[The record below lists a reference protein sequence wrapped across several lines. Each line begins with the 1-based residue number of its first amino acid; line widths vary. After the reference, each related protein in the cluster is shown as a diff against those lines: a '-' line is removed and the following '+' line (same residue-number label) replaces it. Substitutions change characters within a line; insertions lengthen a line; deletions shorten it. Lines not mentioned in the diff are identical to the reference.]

1 MHHTKTPGRP
11 ATPPPRRLARR
22 LIATALSA
30 TFLLESALPTRAQQ
44 VADPVPA
51 EATSPASPAS
61 TTPLLPADTGATT
74 STDAATSSSATTTDA
89 AAVTTSSDIVA
100 TVEEPAPKTPAE
112 PDPAP
117 FSGSYTRSFGL
128 TLPPFHGIAPKLA
141 ALYDSN
147 GGWHAGE
154 FDAGW
159 IGVGWRMDGFSEIHR
174 ASAKGGS
181 PRFDASAVLDS
192 SDVYRLDGVEI
203 APCSAGTN
211 SASCTTGTTKIGNF
225 EARWENDQ
233 RIRYDA
239 TANSWTVWQKD
250 GTRSVY
256 QAVSTW
262 ASGIGS
268 TPADVAHR
276 FRWRLAQ
283 VIDTD
288 GNTVTYSYDCAT
300 LPVCWPSRIAYGPY
314 EVIFH
319 DEANPTPL
327 RRATGKTVATL
338 DRRLRS
344 IEVKAAGQPLK
355 AWRFDHAASP
365 ATGLPRLTEIVEFGD
380 DAVFSAD
387 GFVTGPFLPVTS
399 FVYSGTAL
407 PTMQTRT
414 GGPNSVPPGFPE
426 GTAQI
431 YGDFAG
437 NGTVQGTVA
446 RISSTGGN
454 DPVTSCSFAG
464 LTRPCGD
471 AAGSLMSMTLR
482 LADDPRDAALF
493 RYGAIS
499 PDPVTDEDR
508 EYVLGFGP
516 SGNGRIDCDLSNYGG
531 PQTKPMA
538 RAPGAVLDYFGKGK
552 QAVLDGNRLRYCG
565 WENDWVAG
573 PSPSKVTTRDNALAA
588 LVAAHAPSP
597 YVRTGDLDGDGRED
611 LFYVDPQPTWNATA
625 STWRFDVAV
634 IRPDGETWAL
644 AAKGAWNIPGIA
656 QHAPMVTLGDLDG
669 DGRTDILFP
678 RDDSGTW
685 AVLRSTGT
693 GFLQESFA
701 AGIANDYGCSL
712 SQGADRTPCVRIVD
726 LDGDGLPEVL
736 GVTAPVGSTPRVY
749 HLISD
754 TGPGL
759 RDISWNALSY
769 GEQPNVIGDV
779 DGNGVLDVFGTA
791 TEISAIAGKWHSLS
805 SGTPDLLT
813 RVNEPHGGT
822 TTIAYAPSSRW
833 DNTLLRQIRQT
844 VVSVTRND
852 ARGTSGTTG
861 YAYAGGLYH
870 AGERRF
876 LGFRTVTETQPAV
889 DDETS
894 GPTRTYTFRQ
904 DLPAAGRI
912 ERLDI
917 TDATGSP
924 VRSVRH
930 EYDTETY
937 SIDGEPVRY
946 RTREAAV
953 ETIDYDPPM
962 VGVEIGASPGV
973 TTAAAT
979 RTTRTEFDQD
989 KYGNLTQ
996 ERRRGRLDTS
1006 ADDRIVRRTF
1016 NANTEDFIV
1025 GQPATETVSEL
1036 VAGATTYRAKT
1047 TAVYDGQ
1054 TSSGSPPIKGH
1065 VTRLLRW
1072 NDTDNTW
1079 VSRWFTFDADGNRI
1093 AEADETGSITDP
1105 NRRTDI
1111 AYDTTWN
1118 LFPVSEKTPANEFG
1132 LRLETQKTWDV
1143 GCAAPLTVTDPNGA
1157 VTTTTYERFCRTAT
1171 VQRPLGDD
1179 ETWTWTD
1186 DRTNGWKSRVEKPA
1200 PTGQTT
1206 KLFTET
1212 LLDGFGRILKETKSG
1227 PAATTPIVVGTTWN
1241 ARGEKASV
1249 SLPYYVPAP
1258 PRMRRFAYDPL
1269 GRTVSVTEPDA
1280 AATTTLYSLSPEPLG
1295 VIVATVTDP
1304 NGNVSA
1310 THTDAF
1316 GRDIRRDRVLDATH
1330 TATTR
1335 ITRNLL
1341 GRVTGITD
1349 PIGAV
1354 WSNVWDSLGRRL
1366 TAVDPDLGTWTY
1378 TYDAAGRL
1386 LTQTDSRDNV
1396 VTLTYDRLGRALT
1409 RTVTPAGGTAD
1420 VTRSVWD
1427 EVRAGASNL
1436 GRLTR
1441 EANAVARVCRDHD
1454 DAGRVV
1460 TERWTLPANT
1470 TSACGT
1476 DPAGSES
1483 FAFST
1488 LYDAGGRVIARTW
1501 PDGDVTG
1508 TAAAPMKYDMAGRLK
1523 SIPGAITGLLYD
1535 ASGNTTRAAYANG
1548 VISTFAYSS
1557 LRGWLTS
1564 VSHALGATAFE
1575 TKTYDHDPGG
1585 RITAITSDV
1594 DGESW
1599 TYTYDGLDRL
1609 TNAANIDDATRTQY
1623 FRYDLGSRFTT
1634 VRSVGTYVYGATR
1647 PHAPTTV
1654 GSLAYTYD
1662 AAGNMTSGDGRT
1674 LTWDGENRPATIAR
1688 SGKTLTFRYAPG
1700 GERVRKQIPV
1710 ADAECTGV
1718 KTNLVLTPTAEFER
1732 RTTWTCVAGA
1742 WEAATEWTKYPHADV
1757 ERIGYGT
1764 TSETRY
1770 LHRDHLAS
1778 VKRITDGT
1786 GSTVETDV
1794 YKPYGVRTSTLLTG
1808 PDGSTGGSSGG
1819 SAVVSSVAATPPRP
1833 ESKGFT
1839 GERDD
1844 PEVDLLYLHARYY
1857 DPKIGLF
1864 VSPDGWDPL
1873 KEGVGTNRYG
1883 YAGNDPVNKADRNG
1897 HSTGT
1902 AATDPSRD
1910 PENAPTDE
1918 NTKNAERQ
1926 RPELG
1931 TKIAGLQSK
1940 LGNLVFGEAA
1950 KQLAKSAFNAARKSA
1965 IKDALKQ
1972 EQYNAIHGAKLS
1984 RDWTAA
1990 EIKELK
1996 ESGIVKGYVGHHR
2009 NTVKGNDL
2017 SMARNPDN
2025 IDFMKGAAHT
2035 DVHIE
2040 NGGFQNPI
2048 SGQPL
2053 LDRSDVAKSFGMNT
2067 GRPAFSR
2074 EGVLS
2079 GLSSVAAGIDSILT
2093 ETDILASKPAN

>member
-30 TFLLESALPTRAQQ
+30 TFLLESALPSRAQQ

-61 TTPLLPADTGATT
+61 TTPLLPAETGATT
-74 STDAATSSSATTTDA
+74 TTDTATSSSATTTDA

-174 ASAKGGS
+174 AGAKGGS

-256 QAVSTW
+256 QTVSTW

-355 AWRFDHAASP
+355 AWRFDHATSP

-399 FVYSGTAL
+399 FAYSGTAL
-407 PTMQTRT
+407 PTINMHT
-414 GGPNSVPPGFPE
+414 GGPNVRPSALPGS
-426 GTAQI
+426 ASKL

-437 NGTVQGTVA
+437 TGRIGGTLA
-446 RISSTGGN
+446 RMSEQDTETGER
-454 DPVTSCSFAG
+454 TCSFSDIGIAC
-464 LTRPCGD
+464 P
-471 AAGSLMSMTLR
+471 GSAQKYSALTLR
-482 LADDPRDAALF
+482 ITDDPRDGALLRF
-493 RYGAIS
+493 QTPMSGS
-499 PDPVTDEDR
+499 PDADLHESF
-508 EYVLGFGP
+508 LGIAHDGSSIAKCDFSP
-516 SGNGRIDCDLSNYGG
+516 SLSFIPAPNW
-531 PQTKPMA
+531 PDAPTSAIPM
-538 RAPGAVLDYFGKGK
+538 DYFGSGR
-552 QAVLDGNRLRYCG
+552 QAVLVQDKLRYCG
-565 WENDWVAG
+565 WETAG
-573 PSPSKVTTRDNALAA
+573 PGGQVDPKATARDQALQAIYS
-588 LVAAHAPSP
+588 AHGLNDPQRP
-597 YVRTGDLDGDGRED
+597 GIGDFDGDGRDD
-611 LFYVDPQPTWNATA
+611 LFYLDTTPTWTPATSSWA
-625 STWRFDVAV
+625 YRV
-634 IRPDGETWAL
+634 IVVRADGDSWSVGTDTTFA
-644 AAKGAWNIPGIA
+644 IPGSQSAIPFNA
-656 QHAPMVTLGDLDG
+656 VGDVDG
-669 DGRTDILFP
+669 DGNDDVLFIP
-678 RDDSGTW
+678 PNSTTW
-685 AVLRSTGT
+685 TVLRSTGN
-693 GFLQESFA
+693 GFVRESLDVGHA
-701 AGIANDYGCSL
+701 VEPTCT
-712 SQGADRTPCVRIVD
+712 RTSGNWNQACVRIVD
-726 LDGDGLPEVL
+726 LDGDHLPEIAFRAAAEGSTPIANHLVS
-736 GVTAPVGSTPRVY
+736 GVGSTR
-749 HLISD
+749 
-754 TGPGL
+754 
-759 RDISWNALSY
+759 RDLTSPAGMPADPI
-769 GEQPNVIGDV
+769 QIVGDV
-779 DGNGVLDVFGTA
+779 DGDGLLDFFASDGDLSAPNGRWF
-791 TEISAIAGKWHSLS
+791 SLS
-805 SGTPDLLT
+805 PSTSSTFDNATPDLLT

-852 ARGTSGTTG
+852 ARGTSGTTS

-889 DDETS
+889 GDETS

-904 DLPAAGRI
+904 DLPAAGRV

-917 TDATGSP
+917 VDATGSP

-930 EYDTETY
+930 EYDAETY

-946 RTREAAV
+946 RARDAAV
-953 ETIDYDPPM
+953 ETIDYDTTTISDPP
-962 VGVEIGASPGV
+962 VFV
-973 TTAAAT
+973 T

-989 KYGNLTQ
+989 KYGNVTQ

-1016 NANTEDFIV
+1016 NANTEDYIV

-1079 VSRWFTFDADGNRI
+1079 VSRWFTYDADGNRI

-1132 LRLETQKTWDV
+1132 LRLETKKTWDV

-1186 DRTNGWKSRVEKPA
+1186 DRTNGWKSRIEKPA

-1212 LLDGFGRILKETKSG
+1212 LLDGFGRTLKETKSG
-1227 PAATTPIVVGTTWN
+1227 PATTTPIVVDTAWN
-1241 ARGEKASV
+1241 ARGDKASV
-1249 SLPYYVPAP
+1249 SLPYYATTPA
-1258 PRMRRFAYDPL
+1258 RLRRFAYDPL

-1341 GRVTGITD
+1341 GRVTGVTD

-1386 LTQTDSRDNV
+1386 LTQTDARDNL

-1427 EVRAGASNL
+1427 EVRTGASNL
-1436 GRLTR
+1436 GHLTR

-1454 DAGRVV
+1454 AAGRVV

-1523 SIPGAITGLLYD
+1523 SIPGAVTGLLYD

-1564 VSHALGATAFE
+1564 VSHALGATTFE

-1688 SGKTLTFRYAPG
+1688 SGKTLTLRYAPG

-1710 ADAECTGV
+1710 TDADCAGT
-1718 KTNLVLTPTAEFER
+1718 KTDLVLTPTAEFER
-1732 RTTWTCVAGA
+1732 RTTWTCVAGT

-1778 VKRITDGT
+1778 VKRITDGS
-1786 GSTVETDV
+1786 GSTVETDI
-1794 YKPYGVRTSTLLTG
+1794 YKPYGVRTSTLVSNLDAPTG
-1808 PDGSTGGSSGG
+1808 VGTAF
-1819 SAVVSSVAATPPRP
+1819 SAPTRP

-1844 PEVDLLYLHARYY
+1844 PEVGLLYLHARYY

-1864 VSPDGWDPL
+1864 VSPDSWDPL

-1897 HSTGT
+1897 HFVPAIYGGYLAAAALWDATIAVTGLIT
-1902 AATDPSRD
+1902 GIVTGAAVVEALNSDKKSEPAIGMGHNRGPSMDGDSPKGQPNPPNGPNLGIAAAATAVAAVQGLTTSQQSVIDKIGNTIRDHLTQRDLDAARQEVRGQTVATRPDGKPFDHVKEVREAMNGLLKGINAVNNALASPSLGPMAIGPLTSALSAASKAVGQAREALSGKLEKGTHDKSQRAD
-1910 PENAPTDE
+1910 PE
-1918 NTKNAERQ
+1918 
-1926 RPELG
+1926 
-1931 TKIAGLQSK
+1931 
-1940 LGNLVFGEAA
+1940 
-1950 KQLAKSAFNAARKSA
+1950 
-1965 IKDALKQ
+1965 
-1972 EQYNAIHGAKLS
+1972 
-1984 RDWTAA
+1984 
-1990 EIKELK
+1990 
-1996 ESGIVKGYVGHHR
+1996 
-2009 NTVKGNDL
+2009 
-2017 SMARNPDN
+2017 
-2025 IDFMKGAAHT
+2025 
-2035 DVHIE
+2035 
-2040 NGGFQNPI
+2040 
-2048 SGQPL
+2048 
-2053 LDRSDVAKSFGMNT
+2053 
-2067 GRPAFSR
+2067 
-2074 EGVLS
+2074 
-2079 GLSSVAAGIDSILT
+2079 
-2093 ETDILASKPAN
+2093 